1 MGKQKSKLS
10 RMIAATLLGILVYRI
25 GAHVPLPGVEMPDIL
40 SNDFARTASMLT
52 GASLSQATL
61 FGLGVMP
68 FIMAQIVM
76 QVLQTMHPR
85 VKAIYNDGTAG
96 RNKITQWT
104 RMLTVPFAA
113 IAATLYL
120 MSATVTVDG
129 IDPVMLKVMDGIIL
143 VGGAMLLM
151 RIGELIAEHG
161 IGQGMSVIVCA
172 SILAQIPSTFT
183 TGAMYTEHLGVDI
196 AVAAAMFLITVPIVV
211 RMERAQKRIPV
222 TYASAQKSNKV
233 DTYLPIRLVVAGVV
247 PVIFASAVR
256 TIPLMVLAA
265 MPDQFENY
273 LKVASF
279 MNGWGGIALEA
290 LLIVLFSFIYAALA
304 FDCSQIAK
312 NLAENGG
319 YIADAD
325 VAPGSQTERYLKNVV
340 REITWPGGI
349 LLTIVAIVPS
359 IIALATGNMF
369 VSAIGGTSL
378 IIVADTI
385 MQMADQISG
394 EMAVAKTDR

>member
-25 GAHVPLPGVEMPDIL
+25 GAHVPLPGIEMPDIL

-211 RMERAQKRIPV
+211 RMERAQKRIPI

-247 PVIFASAVR
+247 PVIVASAIR

-359 IIALATGNMF
+359 VIALATGNMF

-385 MQMADQISG
+385 MQMADQVSG

>member
-68 FIMAQIVM
+68 FIMAQIIM

-247 PVIFASAVR
+247 PVIFASAIR

-385 MQMADQISG
+385 MQMADQVSG

>member
-25 GAHVPLPGVEMPDIL
+25 GAHVPLPGIEMPDIL

-211 RMERAQKRIPV
+211 RMERAQKRIPI

-247 PVIFASAVR
+247 PVIFASAIR

-290 LLIVLFSFIYAALA
+290 LLIVLFSFIYATLA

-359 IIALATGNMF
+359 VIALATGNMF

-385 MQMADQISG
+385 MQMADQVSG

>member
-247 PVIFASAVR
+247 PVIFASAIR

-359 IIALATGNMF
+359 VIALATGNMF

-385 MQMADQISG
+385 MQMADQVSG

>member
-247 PVIFASAVR
+247 PVIFASAIR

-265 MPDQFENY
+265 MPDQFGNY

-385 MQMADQISG
+385 MQMADQVSG

>member
-25 GAHVPLPGVEMPDIL
+25 GAHVPLPGIEMPDIL

-211 RMERAQKRIPV
+211 RMERAQKRIPI

-247 PVIFASAVR
+247 PVIFASAIR

-359 IIALATGNMF
+359 VIALATGNMF

-385 MQMADQISG
+385 MQMADQVSG

>member
-247 PVIFASAVR
+247 PVIFASAIR

-349 LLTIVAIVPS
+349 LLAIVAIVPS

-385 MQMADQISG
+385 MQMADQVSG

>member
-247 PVIFASAVR
+247 PVIFASAIR

-290 LLIVLFSFIYAALA
+290 LFIVLFSFIYAALA

-385 MQMADQISG
+385 MQMADQVSG

>member
-120 MSATVTVDG
+120 MNATVTVDG

-247 PVIFASAVR
+247 PVIFASAIR

-385 MQMADQISG
+385 MQMADQVSG
-394 EMAVAKTDR
+394 EMAVARTDR

>member
-247 PVIFASAVR
+247 PVIFASAIR

-385 MQMADQISG
+385 MQMADQVSG

>member
-25 GAHVPLPGVEMPDIL
+25 GAHIPLPGVEMPDIL

-183 TGAMYTEHLGVDI
+183 MGAMYTEHLGVDI

-247 PVIFASAVR
+247 PVIFASAIR

-385 MQMADQISG
+385 MQMADQVSG

>member
-25 GAHVPLPGVEMPDIL
+25 GAHVPLPGIEMPDIL

-211 RMERAQKRIPV
+211 RIERAQKRIPI

-247 PVIFASAVR
+247 PVIFASAIR

-359 IIALATGNMF
+359 VIALATGNMF

-385 MQMADQISG
+385 MQMADQVSG

>member
-25 GAHVPLPGVEMPDIL
+25 GAHVPLPGIEMPDIL

-196 AVAAAMFLITVPIVV
+196 VVAAAMFLITVPIVV
-211 RMERAQKRIPV
+211 RMERAQKRIPI

-247 PVIFASAVR
+247 PVIFASAIR

-359 IIALATGNMF
+359 VIALATGNMF

-385 MQMADQISG
+385 MQMADQVSG